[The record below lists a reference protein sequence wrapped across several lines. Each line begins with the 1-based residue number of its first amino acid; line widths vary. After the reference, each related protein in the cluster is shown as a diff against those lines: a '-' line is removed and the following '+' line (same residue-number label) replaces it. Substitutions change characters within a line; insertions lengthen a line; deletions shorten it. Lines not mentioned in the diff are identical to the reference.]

1 MLLGDIIGL
10 STKKIC
16 KLKYNFFPCFWN
28 MGVGWGM
35 GIVAEFHL
43 LPRFLM
49 WLNLS
54 WNSSILLPQSECWHH
69 PAWQNDFKAGKKLDK
84 ETDRVAKALSPCGKQ
99 QLLIQKSSMNVTSSP
114 APPRFPGGLTPGA
127 DARPGLYH

>member
-16 KLKYNFFPCFWN
+16 KLKYNFFPLFLEH
-28 MGVGWGM
+28 GGRVGDG
-35 GIVAEFHL
+35 GSGRVSPLAQVPYVVESILEL
-43 LPRFLM
+43 L
-49 WLNLS
+49 
-54 WNSSILLPQSECWHH
+54 ILLPQSECWHH

-114 APPRFPGGLTPGA
+114 APPPPSPVG
-127 DARPGLYH
+127 